1 MARGDATF
9 SRLDV
14 DIWTTRGMLSL
25 KAGGKLWYLMAWT
38 VAVRE
43 RKSFLDVDYVHK
55 LAGLFIGCVRKSSR
69 LYLENIL
76 DAGLGKLTEDN
87 HLYVYGVKDCHEK
100 LNWRDDGLFSP
111 QSPLYR
117 EDTDPRLPQDPDP
130 TRQDETKQE
139 KTREDKNETTKRK
152 DAGRSL
158 KDKGNGKD
166 KTPEKTGK
174 KDPVQIGETIAGLL
188 DQTLKDSKRT
198 RTDLMNEIMINL
210 KLPDREKEA
219 VMKVINKHEGS
230 LDIVADAMVCVVD
243 GMARHREGTGAIV
256 RSPMALLNFHVKR
269 IDHDRGEM

>member
-25 KAGGKLWYLMAWT
+25 KAGGKLWYLMTWT

-43 RKSFLDVDYVHK
+43 RKSFLEVDYIHK

-76 DAGLGKLTEDN
+76 EAGLGKLTEDN
-87 HLYVYGVKDCHEK
+87 HLYIYGVKDCHEK

-130 TRQDETKQE
+130 TRQDETKRE
-139 KTREDKNETTKRK
+139 KTIEDKNKTTGRGAGERPSKK
-152 DAGRSL
+152 DDR
-158 KDKGNGKD
+158 GNGKD
-166 KTPEKTGK
+166 KKGPE
-174 KDPVQIGETIAGLL
+174 QIGEVISGIL

-198 RTDLMNEIMINL
+198 RTALMNEIMINL
-210 KLPDREKEA
+210 KLQDREKEA

-269 IDHDRGEM
+269 IDHDRGGI